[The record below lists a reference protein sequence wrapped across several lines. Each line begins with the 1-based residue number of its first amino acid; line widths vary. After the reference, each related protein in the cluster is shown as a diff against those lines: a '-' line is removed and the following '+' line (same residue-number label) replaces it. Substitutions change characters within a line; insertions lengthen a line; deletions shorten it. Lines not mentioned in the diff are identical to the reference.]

1 MPRTAQFNPTR
12 MELLQQKKR
21 LQSAKRAHDLLEDK
35 RNELIQRFLPLIK
48 EVRTLRKKVKE
59 KLKKSYLDFQYAKMM
74 NSEKQVEECLMW
86 TQAKTSLKIIS
97 YTPLKTPQFKI
108 VREGDLLSYGFYESN
123 WRLDEGIRSFTGI
136 LPSLLELAQK
146 EEEVKRLAKEIDWTR
161 RRVNALEYIFIPQIE
176 EIVKYITMKLE
187 ERERAHIINIMKV
200 KELMEK

>member
-1 MPRTAQFNPTR
+1 MPKTAQFNPTR
-12 MELLQQKKR
+12 MELLQQRKR
-21 LQSAKRAHDLLEDK
+21 LQAAKRAHDLLEDK

-48 EVRTLRKKVKE
+48 EVRASRKEVRE
-59 KLKKSYLDFQYAKMM
+59 KLKTSYRDLQHAKMI
-74 NSEKQVEECLMW
+74 NSEKQIEECLMW
-86 TQAKTSLKIIS
+86 TQAKTSLEIIS
-97 YTPLKTPQFKI
+97 YTSLKTPQFKI

-123 WRLDEGIRSFTGI
+123 WRLDEGIRSFTEI

-176 EIVKYITMKLE
+176 EVVKYITMKLE
-187 ERERAHIINIMKV
+187 ERERAHIINIMKI

>member
-1 MPRTAQFNPTR
+1 VPRTVQFNPTR

-21 LQSAKRAHDLLEDK
+21 LQAAKRAHDLLEDK

-48 EVRTLRKKVKE
+48 QVRNLRDEVRE
-59 KLKKSYLDFQYAKMM
+59 KLRKSYLDFQYAKMI
-74 NSEKQVEECLMW
+74 NSEKQIEGCLMW
-86 TQAKTSLKIIS
+86 TQVKISLEIVS

-108 VREGDLLSYGFYESN
+108 VSEGEPLCYGFYESN
-123 WRLDEGIRSFTGI
+123 WELDKGIKSFAKV

-176 EIVKYITMKLE
+176 QVVKYITMKLE

-200 KELMEK
+200 KELMGK